1 MTEPVP
7 QGLLSLVF
15 PENRSKVRI
24 ALDSFAKGAG
34 LETETFPDLT
44 SLAMALESRERLA
57 VLFSLKDAPP
67 QELESFLQVLRN
79 LPYGA
84 SCRVLAFDE
93 EWEQMRVRLKA
104 RMAGCDDVLSLPPST
119 PQLEKALGFP
129 ATGPLPETPEGSD
142 LPTPSPRAGGTGSE
156 APRQPI
162 LIADDAPV
170 IRVGLKHILK
180 EMDLPVLEA
189 DNGNEAYRL
198 SLATPPRLLLTD
210 LVMPGMDGFSLISR
224 FRGTPSNAKTPII
237 VISSYGDRARLV
249 KALRSGAN
257 DFIVKPFRPEVV
269 KEKVRR
275 HLGDEGAE
283 QEA

>member
-34 LETETFPDLT
+34 LEAETFPDLT
-44 SLAMALESRERLA
+44 SLAMVLESRERLA
-57 VLFSLKDAPP
+57 VLFSLKDTPP
-67 QELESFLQVLRN
+67 QELEPFLQVLRN

-93 EWEQMRVRLKA
+93 EWEQMRVRMKA
-104 RMAGCDDVLSLPPST
+104 RMAGCDDLLALPPSP
-119 PQLEKALGFP
+119 PQLEKALGLKP
-129 ATGPLPETPEGSD
+129 STPERA
-142 LPTPSPRAGGTGSE
+142 TPGPAALVQPLSPSEGT
-156 APRQPI
+156 PV
-162 LIADDAPV
+162 LVADDASV
-170 IRVGLKHILK
+170 IRVGLKHILR

-198 SLATPPRLLLTD
+198 ALATPPRLLITD

-224 FRGTPSNAKTPII
+224 FRGSPANARTPII
-237 VISSYGDRARLV
+237 VVSSYGDRSRLI

-257 DFIVKPFRPEVV
+257 DFIVKPFQPEVV

-275 HLGDEGAE
+275 HLFPDSKK
-283 QEA
+283 QEE